1 MLFPRTSAPK
11 RQGFLLSLHHKRK
24 RNMNSNR
31 NLNRKDCLIMV
42 LTIVIISLVAIILYG
57 LLMRALDGRVLFQ
70 LCVAVL
76 LSISA
81 IGIMTTLLLYSQH
94 RQHEKW
100 VRAQRIFI
108 EEEIRAQRLLESKHR
123 LKEKERLLE
132 FLRKLCDAVKDKN
145 ILPEYIY
152 KEITNE

>member
-1 MLFPRTSAPK
+1 
-11 RQGFLLSLHHKRK
+11 
-24 RNMNSNR
+24 
-31 NLNRKDCLIMV
+31 MV
-42 LTIVIISLVAIILYG
+42 LTIVIVTLVAIILCG
-57 LLMRALDGRVLFQ
+57 LLVRALGGRVLFQ

-94 RQHEKW
+94 RQYEKW
-100 VRAQRIFI
+100 VRAQRIFL
-108 EEEIRAQRLLESKHR
+108 EEQIRAQRLLKVEQK

-132 FLRKLCDAVKDKN
+132 FLRKLCDAVKDQN

>member
-1 MLFPRTSAPK
+1 
-11 RQGFLLSLHHKRK
+11 
-24 RNMNSNR
+24 MNSNR
-31 NLNRKDCLIMV
+31 NMSRKDCLIMV
-42 LTIVIISLVAIILYG
+42 LTIVIITLVAIILCG
-57 LLMRALDGRVLFQ
+57 LLVRALGGRVLFQ

-76 LSISA
+76 LSVSA
-81 IGIMTTLLLYSQH
+81 TSIMTTLLLYSQH

-100 VRAQRIFI
+100 VRAQRIFL
-108 EEEIRAQRLLESKHR
+108 EEQIRTQQLFKVEQK

-132 FLRKLCDAVKDKN
+132 FLKKLCDAVKDQN

>member
-1 MLFPRTSAPK
+1 
-11 RQGFLLSLHHKRK
+11 
-24 RNMNSNR
+24 MNSNR
-31 NLNRKDCLIMV
+31 NLSRKDCLIMV
-42 LTIVIISLVAIILYG
+42 LTIVIITLVAIILYG
-57 LLMRALDGRVLFQ
+57 LLVRALDGRVLFQ
-70 LCVAVL
+70 LCVALL
-76 LSISA
+76 LSVSA
-81 IGIMTTLLLYSQH
+81 TGIMTTLILYSQR

-100 VRAQRIFI
+100 VRAQRVIL
-108 EEEIRAQRLLESKHR
+108 EEQIRDQRLFESKHR

>member
-1 MLFPRTSAPK
+1 
-11 RQGFLLSLHHKRK
+11 
-24 RNMNSNR
+24 MNSDR

-42 LTIVIISLVAIILYG
+42 LTIVIITLVAIILCG
-57 LLMRALDGRVLFQ
+57 LLVRALSGRVLFQ

-76 LSISA
+76 LSVSA
-81 IGIMTTLLLYSQH
+81 TSIMTTLLLYSQH
-94 RQHEKW
+94 RQYEKW

>member
-1 MLFPRTSAPK
+1 
-11 RQGFLLSLHHKRK
+11 
-24 RNMNSNR
+24 MNSNR

-42 LTIVIISLVAIILYG
+42 LTIVIITLVAIILCVT
-57 LLMRALDGRVLFQ
+57 LTREFEGRMLFL

-76 LSISA
+76 LSVSA
-81 IGIMTTLLLYSQH
+81 TSIMTTLLLYSQH

-100 VRAQRIFI
+100 VRAQRIFL
-108 EEEIRAQRLLESKHR
+108 EERIKAQRLFKVEQK

-132 FLRKLCDAVKDKN
+132 FLRKLCDAVKDQN

>member
-1 MLFPRTSAPK
+1 
-11 RQGFLLSLHHKRK
+11 
-24 RNMNSNR
+24 MNSNR
-31 NLNRKDCLIMV
+31 NLSRKDCLIMV
-42 LTIVIISLVAIILYG
+42 LTIVIITLVAIILCG
-57 LLMRALDGRVLFQ
+57 LLVRALGGRVLFQ

-76 LSISA
+76 LSVSA
-81 IGIMTTLLLYSQH
+81 TSIMTTLLLYSQH
-94 RQHEKW
+94 RQYEKW

>member
-1 MLFPRTSAPK
+1 
-11 RQGFLLSLHHKRK
+11 
-24 RNMNSNR
+24 MNSNR

-42 LTIVIISLVAIILYG
+42 LTIVIISLVAIILCG

-100 VRAQRIFI
+100 VRAQRIFL
-108 EEEIRAQRLLESKHR
+108 EEQIRDQRLFESKQKQ
-123 LKEKERLLE
+123 KEKERLWE
-132 FLRKLCDAVKDKN
+132 FLRKLCDVVKDQN

-152 KEITNE
+152 KELYNE

>member
-1 MLFPRTSAPK
+1 
-11 RQGFLLSLHHKRK
+11 
-24 RNMNSNR
+24 
-31 NLNRKDCLIMV
+31 MV
-42 LTIVIISLVAIILYG
+42 LTIVIITLVTIILCG
-57 LLMRALDGRVLFQ
+57 LLMRAFEGRMLFL

-76 LSISA
+76 LSVSA
-81 IGIMTTLLLYSQH
+81 TSIMTTLLLYSQH

-100 VRAQRIFI
+100 VRAQRIFL
-108 EEEIRAQRLLESKHR
+108 EEQIKAQRLFKVEQK

-145 ILPEYIY
+145 LLPEYIY

>member
-1 MLFPRTSAPK
+1 
-11 RQGFLLSLHHKRK
+11 
-24 RNMNSNR
+24 MNSNR

-57 LLMRALDGRVLFQ
+57 LLMRALDGRMLFQ

-108 EEEIRAQRLLESKHR
+108 EEEIRAQRLLESKQR

>member
-1 MLFPRTSAPK
+1 
-11 RQGFLLSLHHKRK
+11 
-24 RNMNSNR
+24 MNSDR

-42 LTIVIISLVAIILYG
+42 LTIVIITLVAIILCG
-57 LLMRALDGRVLFQ
+57 LLVRARGGRVLFQ

-76 LSISA
+76 LSVSA
-81 IGIMTTLLLYSQH
+81 TSIMTTLLLYSQH
-94 RQHEKW
+94 RQYEKW

>member
-1 MLFPRTSAPK
+1 
-11 RQGFLLSLHHKRK
+11 
-24 RNMNSNR
+24 MNSNR

-42 LTIVIISLVAIILYG
+42 LTSVIISLVAIILYG
-57 LLMRALDGRVLFQ
+57 LLMRALDGRMLFQ

-76 LSISA
+76 LGVSA

-108 EEEIRAQRLLESKHR
+108 EEEIRAQRLLESKQR

>member
-1 MLFPRTSAPK
+1 MLLSRTSAPK

-76 LSISA
+76 LSVSA

-100 VRAQRIFI
+100 VRAQRIFL
-108 EEEIRAQRLLESKHR
+108 EEQIRTQQLFKVEQK

-132 FLRKLCDAVKDKN
+132 FLRKLCDAVKDQN

>member
-1 MLFPRTSAPK
+1 
-11 RQGFLLSLHHKRK
+11 
-24 RNMNSNR
+24 MNSNR
-31 NLNRKDCLIMV
+31 NLSRKDCLIMV
-42 LTIVIISLVAIILYG
+42 LTIVIITLVAIILCG
-57 LLMRALDGRVLFQ
+57 LLVRALGGRVLFQ

-76 LSISA
+76 LSVSA
-81 IGIMTTLLLYSQH
+81 TSIMTTLLLYSQH

-100 VRAQRIFI
+100 VRAQRIFL
-108 EEEIRAQRLLESKHR
+108 EEQIRTQQLFKVEQK

-132 FLRKLCDAVKDKN
+132 FLKKLCDAVKDQN

>member
-1 MLFPRTSAPK
+1 
-11 RQGFLLSLHHKRK
+11 
-24 RNMNSNR
+24 MNSNR
-31 NLNRKDCLIMV
+31 NMSRKDCLIMV
-42 LTIVIISLVAIILYG
+42 LTIVIITLVAIILCG
-57 LLMRALDGRVLFQ
+57 LLVRALGGRVLFQ

-76 LSISA
+76 LSVSA

-100 VRAQRIFI
+100 VRAQRIFL
-108 EEEIRAQRLLESKHR
+108 EEQIRTQQLFKVEQK

-132 FLRKLCDAVKDKN
+132 FLKKLCDAVKDQN

>member
-1 MLFPRTSAPK
+1 
-11 RQGFLLSLHHKRK
+11 
-24 RNMNSNR
+24 MNSNR

-57 LLMRALDGRVLFQ
+57 LLVRALGGRVLFQ

-108 EEEIRAQRLLESKHR
+108 EEEIRAQRLLESKQR

>member
-1 MLFPRTSAPK
+1 MLLTSAPK

-57 LLMRALDGRVLFQ
+57 LLMRALDGRVLFE
-70 LCVAVL
+70 LYVAVL
-76 LSISA
+76 LSVSA
-81 IGIMTTLLLYSQH
+81 TSIMTTLLLYSQH

-108 EEEIRAQRLLESKHR
+108 EEEIRAQRLLESKQR

-145 ILPEYIY
+145 LLPEYIY

>member
-1 MLFPRTSAPK
+1 
-11 RQGFLLSLHHKRK
+11 
-24 RNMNSNR
+24 MNSNR
-31 NLNRKDCLIMV
+31 KDWLILV
-42 LTIVIISLVAIILYG
+42 LTIVIITFVAIILCG
-57 LLMRALDGRVLFQ
+57 LLVRALGGRVLFQ

-76 LSISA
+76 LSVSA
-81 IGIMTTLLLYSQH
+81 TSIMTTLLLYSQH
-94 RQHEKW
+94 RQYEKW